1 MNRREFMQELRE
13 RLGRLSPDERDA
25 ACAYYEEYFDEAG
38 PDREQEVIRELGSP
52 QSTASRILADH
63 AVKAAREAPGNPRK
77 GLSALWF
84 VLLAVIAAPIAL
96 PAVMAIVGVLIA
108 IVATLF
114 AVGLAA
120 IGLVIG
126 GVALFVGGFVTLF
139 MTPASALVLF
149 GVAFL
154 LWGAGKI
161 VFAVIGALF
170 SLLGQLVG
178 WLFGRAP
185 GGYYGK

>member
-1 MNRREFMQELRE
+1 MTRQEFMGELRE
-13 RLGRLSPDERDA
+13 RLGRLSPEERDA

-38 PDREQEVIRELGSP
+38 PDKERDVIRELGSP
-52 QSTASRILADH
+52 QSVASRILADH
-63 AVKAAREAPGNPRK
+63 AVKAARESPGNPGK

-84 VLLAVIAAPIAL
+84 VLLAVVAAPMAL
-96 PAVMAIVGVLIA
+96 PAILAIVGA
-108 IVATLF
+108 IVAVVATLF
-114 AVGLAA
+114 AVGIGA

-126 GVALFVGGFVTLF
+126 GVALFVGGFVNLF
-139 MTPASALVLF
+139 ITPASALVLF

-161 VFAVIGALF
+161 VFAIIGALF
-170 SLLGQLVG
+170 SLLGQLVS

-185 GGYYGK
+185 GGYYGR